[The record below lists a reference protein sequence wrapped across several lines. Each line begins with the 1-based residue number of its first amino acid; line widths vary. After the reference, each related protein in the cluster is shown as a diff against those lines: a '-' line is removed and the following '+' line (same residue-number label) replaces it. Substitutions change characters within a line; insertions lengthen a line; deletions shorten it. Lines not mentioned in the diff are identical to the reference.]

1 MEALRLENISKSFAG
16 VLALDNVSMTVYSGT
31 RMAIIGPNGAGKTTL
46 FHTISGIYY
55 PTAGQISLFGKDIT
69 RLRPHVRTNIGLART
84 FQITNLYPTLTAIDN
99 IRLGI
104 MGIQPSKYLLHLP
117 VVSLSGVNNRAEEL
131 LGLIGFWDYRNTEV
145 RNLSYG
151 HQRQLELIMALACKP
166 KVLLLDEP
174 TAGLSQA
181 ETKSMVKL
189 VTSLDPELTI
199 LVIEHDMDVAF
210 EIADEITVFASGQ
223 LLIRGTKEEI
233 QASAAVREVYLGSP
247 WV

>member
-1 MEALRLENISKSFAG
+1 
-16 VLALDNVSMTVYSGT
+16 MTVYSGT

-46 FHTISGIYY
+46 FHTISGLYY
-55 PTAGQISLFGKDIT
+55 PNAGQISLFGKDIT

-104 MGIQPSKYLLHLP
+104 MGIQPSKYLPHLP
-117 VVSLSGVNNRAEEL
+117 VASLRGVNKRAEEL
-131 LGLIGFWDYRNTEV
+131 LGLIGFWNYRNTEV

-210 EIADEITVFASGQ
+210 EIADEITVFANGQ

>member
-1 MEALRLENISKSFAG
+1 
-16 VLALDNVSMTVYSGT
+16 
-31 RMAIIGPNGAGKTTL
+31 
-46 FHTISGIYY
+46 
-55 PTAGQISLFGKDIT
+55 
-69 RLRPHVRTNIGLART
+69 
-84 FQITNLYPTLTAIDN
+84 
-99 IRLGI
+99 
-104 MGIQPSKYLLHLP
+104 
-117 VVSLSGVNNRAEEL
+117 
-131 LGLIGFWDYRNTEV
+131 
-145 RNLSYG
+145 
-151 HQRQLELIMALACKP
+151 MALACKP

-210 EIADEITVFASGQ
+210 EIADEITVFANGQ

-233 QASAAVREVYLGSP
+233 QASAAVREVYLGTP

>member
-1 MEALRLENISKSFAG
+1 
-16 VLALDNVSMTVYSGT
+16 MTVFSGT

-104 MGIQPSKYLLHLP
+104 MGIQPSKYLPYLP
-117 VVSLSGVNNRAEEL
+117 VASLSGVNQRAKEL
-131 LGLIGFWDYRNTEV
+131 LGLIGFWNYRDTEV